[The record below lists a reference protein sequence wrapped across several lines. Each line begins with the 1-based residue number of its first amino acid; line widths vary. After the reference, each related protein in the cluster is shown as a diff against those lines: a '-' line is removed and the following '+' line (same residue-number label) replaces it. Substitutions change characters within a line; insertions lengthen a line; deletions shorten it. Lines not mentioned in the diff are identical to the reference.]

1 MRNRKERRGFM
12 EGECLGMFDEVISGV
27 GVFWV
32 QRYGF
37 LLIFLSKMSLV
48 FLSKMSLVFLV
59 KNAHDFFWVK
69 NVLVFLS
76 QKCP

>member
-1 MRNRKERRGFM
+1 M

-59 KNAHDFFWVK
+59 KNAHDFFGVK
-69 NVLVFLS
+69 NVHKFF
-76 QKCP
+76 